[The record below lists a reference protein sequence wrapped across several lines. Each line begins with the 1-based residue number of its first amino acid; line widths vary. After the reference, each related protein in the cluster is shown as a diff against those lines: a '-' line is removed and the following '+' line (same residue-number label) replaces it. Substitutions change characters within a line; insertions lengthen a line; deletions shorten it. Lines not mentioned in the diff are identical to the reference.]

1 MNWMNKAIIF
11 FAIRRLH
18 AMLLCFYNR
27 SSQVKLLKTDEA
39 DEIFKFVEYKTN
51 SITES

>member
-11 FAIRRLH
+11 FSIRRLH
-18 AMLLCFYNR
+18 AMLPCLYNR

-39 DEIFKFVEYKTN
+39 DEIFKFAEYKTN
-51 SITES
+51 CITES